1 MALFAP
7 LYEHVQITAM
17 EKWNSNGLGARP
29 EDVADNVRMILERL
43 SKADPHMPV
52 IVCKVMPSDPS
63 KFYSDGFGRG
73 FNPPGRIPP
82 G

>member
-29 EDVADNVRMILERL
+29 EDVADNVRMILEWL
-43 SKADPHMPV
+43 SKA
-52 IVCKVMPSDPS
+52 
-63 KFYSDGFGRG
+63 
-73 FNPPGRIPP
+73 IPT
-82 G
+82 GL

>member
-1 MALFAP
+1 
-7 LYEHVQITAM
+7 M

-43 SKADPHMPV
+43 SKANPHRPV

-63 KFYSDGFGRG
+63 KFYSGDFGRG